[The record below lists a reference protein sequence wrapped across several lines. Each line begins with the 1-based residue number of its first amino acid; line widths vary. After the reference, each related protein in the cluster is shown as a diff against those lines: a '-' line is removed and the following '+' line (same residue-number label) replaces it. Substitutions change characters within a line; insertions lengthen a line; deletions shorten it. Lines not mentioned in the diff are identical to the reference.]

1 MKAQTLGSNG
11 ESPSNLLD
19 RFCDRPRSGER
30 SHGSRKRRRGLALML
45 ALFVMAVTSMI
56 IITIFDTQTLQYTA
70 LRNTVDYDRARYL
83 AEAGIQHALSTLE
96 IDFDQGAAGG
106 FTIPPVQFP
115 AASGNV
121 YQATIGPLEEDGT
134 RTVSAQ
140 GTAGT
145 FTRRLEIV
153 IKMGG

>member
-1 MKAQTLGSNG
+1 
-11 ESPSNLLD
+11 
-19 RFCDRPRSGER
+19 
-30 SHGSRKRRRGLALML
+30 ML

-56 IITIFDTQTLQYTA
+56 VITIFDTQTLQYAA

-83 AEAGIQHALSTLE
+83 AEAGIQHALSILE
-96 IDFDQGAAGG
+96 VDFDQGEATG
-106 FTIPPVQFP
+106 FTIPAVQFP
-115 AASGNV
+115 AGSGNV
-121 YQATIGPLEEDGT
+121 YDATIGPLEDDGT

-145 FTRRLEIV
+145 FTRRLEIL

>member
-1 MKAQTLGSNG
+1 MSKKTRQRLG
-11 ESPSNLLD
+11 
-19 RFCDRPRSGER
+19 R
-30 SHGSRKRRRGLALML
+30 RRRGMALML

-56 IITIFDTQTLQYTA
+56 VITILDTQTLQYTA

-96 IDFDQGAAGG
+96 IDYDQGEVGG
-106 FTIPPVQFP
+106 FNIPATQFP
-115 AASGNV
+115 AGSGNT
-121 YQATIGPLEEDGT
+121 YQATIGPIQNDGT
-134 RTVSAQ
+134 RVITGL

-145 FTRRLEIV
+145 FTRRLEIL

>member
-1 MKAQTLGSNG
+1 MAKQPAK
-11 ESPSNLLD
+11 
-19 RFCDRPRSGER
+19 
-30 SHGSRKRRRGLALML
+30 SRTQFRRRRGLALML

-56 IITIFDTQTLQYTA
+56 VITIFDTQTLQYAA

-96 IDFDQGAAGG
+96 SDFDQGENTG
-106 FTIPPVQFP
+106 FDIPATQFP
-115 AASGNV
+115 AGSGNT
-121 YQATIGPLEEDGT
+121 YQATVGPVQSDGT
-134 RTVSAQ
+134 RVVTSQ

-145 FTRRLEIV
+145 FTRRLEIL